1 MTTFQ
6 FQLYPA
12 TLGLSSADFYQN
24 TSSRQYTAYKKL
36 IYEYTRLLNAPNLT
50 IDKDIEDLL
59 EVESRLA
66 NISRPYEKS
75 GGASYQRMSI
85 KKLSKLVPNIDWKLY
100 FELAI
105 PLIVNDTEVLGIY
118 GLDYFIDVQD
128 LVQSTPKRWV

>member
-1 MTTFQ
+1 M
-6 FQLYPA
+6 YPA

-36 IYEYTRLLNAPNLT
+36 IYEYAKLLNAPNLT
-50 IDKDIEDLL
+50 VDKDIDEILYF
-59 EVESRLA
+59 ESNLA

-100 FELAI
+100 FELSI
-105 PLIVNDTEVLGIY
+105 PLTVNDTQVIGIY

-128 LVQSTPKRWV
+128 LVQITPER